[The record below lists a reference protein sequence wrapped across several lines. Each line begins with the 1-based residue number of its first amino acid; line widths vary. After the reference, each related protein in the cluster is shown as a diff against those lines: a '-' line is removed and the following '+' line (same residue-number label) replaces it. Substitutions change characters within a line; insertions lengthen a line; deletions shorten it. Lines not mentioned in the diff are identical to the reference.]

1 MKLYAVVTTDRD
13 TPDQP
18 ELIAAWPAR
27 WIDDQP
33 SPPRDLDD
41 NGDPWSCLD
50 MARGDPSTLAA
61 AIVTIDV
68 PDDQLLALLSPVV
81 RAVPGSATSAPSPLT
96 SGS

>member
-13 TPDQP
+13 TPDEP

-27 WIDDQP
+27 WIDDEP
-33 SPPRDLDD
+33 SPPRDLDE

-61 AIVTIDV
+61 AIVAIDI
-68 PDDQLLALLSPVV
+68 PDDQLLPLLTP
-81 RAVPGSATSAPSPLT
+81 AVPTVTGTASVVD
-96 SGS
+96 

>member
-1 MKLYAVVTTDRD
+1 MKLYAVVATDTD
-13 TPDQP
+13 APDKP

-33 SPPRDLDD
+33 SPPRDLDE

-50 MARGDPSTLAA
+50 VTRGDPATLAA
-61 AIVTIDV
+61 AIVTVDV

-81 RAVPGSATSAPSPLT
+81 PTVHGVAASPTS
-96 SGS
+96 

>member
-1 MKLYAVVTTDRD
+1 MKLYAVVTTDTD
-13 TPDQP
+13 TPDKP

-27 WIDDQP
+27 WIDSEP
-33 SPPRDLDD
+33 SPPRDLDE

-68 PDDQLLALLSPVV
+68 PDDQLLPLLTPAAPTVTGTVS
-81 RAVPGSATSAPSPLT
+81 AVD
-96 SGS
+96 